1 MLEAGARR
9 VVFWTLDAL
18 RGGHIHRHVQDIQG
32 VMEGGR
38 PAFKELPGL
47 LQHAIATVPFYR
59 DIPSPAISAF
69 PVVTKETYQNH
80 PEAFRSSSFAAQEL
94 HRVSTSGSTGVPLVV
109 FQDHD
114 KRNRNSADLI
124 YFHRNRGW
132 QFGDRFVFLRAWT
145 RLHRKSKLA
154 HIKQNSIPVDVI
166 HFGDAEKERLRTLL
180 KSDRKIRAIVGYA
193 SALEGFVNYLAG
205 RGDGPGMF
213 HLDVIISDSDALT
226 PGTKAA
232 LERMFGCPVID
243 RYSNEEQG
251 LIACTRPSESAY
263 QINRAS
269 YFLELLKLDRDEPA
283 SPGETGRVV
292 VTDLYNRAMPL
303 IRYDVGDLAVSDDP
317 DRTDLRFLKS
327 LQGRVADLLVDT
339 SGRAVSAVILS
350 AALDDLKDIRRYQ
363 CIQTGMD
370 RFILKLVTNPCFDRE
385 NVLIERM
392 HECLGPDA
400 CIRLEYVSE
409 IPNNS
414 NGKFR
419 TTRSELLRQQPA
431 PDPEE
436 AMASAASPAVVQ
448 D

>member
-1 MLEAGARR
+1 MLAAAARR

-18 RGGHIHRHVQDIQG
+18 RGGPIHRHVQDIQG

-38 PAFKELPGL
+38 PAFKELPEL

-59 DIPSPAISAF
+59 DIPSATISAF
-69 PVVTKETYQNH
+69 PVVSKETYQNH
-80 PEAFRSSSFAAQEL
+80 PEAFRSSSFTAQEL

-114 KRNRNSADLI
+114 KRNRNTADLI
-124 YFHRNRGW
+124 FFHGNRGW

-166 HFGDAEKERLRTLL
+166 HFGDAEKERLRALL

-243 RYSNEEQG
+243 RYSNEEHG

-339 SGRAVSAVILS
+339 SGRAISAVVLG
-350 AALDDLKDIRRYQ
+350 ATLNGTPGIRKYQ
-363 CIQTGMD
+363 CIQSDAGLFT
-370 RFILKLVTNPCFDRE
+370 LKYVAEPGFHSEEEL
-385 NVLIERM
+385 LERL
-392 HECLGPDA
+392 HGCLGSDA
-400 CIRLEYVSE
+400 RISLEQE
-409 IPNNS
+409 DDIPAS
-414 NGKFR
+414 TNGKYK
-419 TTRSELLRQQPA
+419 TTICNWPLAER
-431 PDPEE
+431 
-436 AMASAASPAVVQ
+436 SPASRSAGIG
-448 D
+448 